1 MIRTSLSYDECI
13 LKIGNI
19 YTIGTNDG
27 KEFRTVK
34 FKGTKLLNG
43 KPMFVFK
50 TVESRE
56 LTVNPSFHTFTIE
69 EKGEWPNGKNNSKR
83 CRIIREKRDSV

>member
-1 MIRTSLSYDECI
+1 
-13 LKIGNI
+13 
-19 YTIGTNDG
+19 
-27 KEFRTVK
+27 
-34 FKGTKLLNG
+34 
-43 KPMFVFK
+43 MFVFK

-69 EKGEWPNGKNNSKR
+69 EKGEWPNGKNNSER